1 MCAFFFPSLPMQKIR
16 VKEPHTSFHHGV
28 HLKVVSD
35 MNSYGI
41 FVTVA
46 HHRLIFL
53 THWASLV

>member
-1 MCAFFFPSLPMQKIR
+1 MQKIR

-46 HHRLIFL
+46 HHRLIFFD
-53 THWASLV
+53 SLGLPCLGCSFIFVGN